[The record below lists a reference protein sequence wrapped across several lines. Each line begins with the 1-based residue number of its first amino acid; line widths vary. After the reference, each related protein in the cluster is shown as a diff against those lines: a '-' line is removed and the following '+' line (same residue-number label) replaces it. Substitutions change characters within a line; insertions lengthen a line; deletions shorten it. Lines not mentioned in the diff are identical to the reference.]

1 MVTSVTNFAAR
12 DAADVEEIIRAA
24 GAGSRPLEI
33 VGRGTKRA
41 LGRPVAAEAALDLS
55 ALDKITL
62 YEPEELVLTVEAGAP
77 VDAVVAALAAM
88 NQELAFEPMDVS
100 GLLGATGG
108 GTIAGMLA
116 TGFAGPRRVKAGGAR
131 DHFLGATAVSGF
143 GETFKSGGR
152 VVKNVTG
159 YDLCKLLAGSW
170 GTLAVM
176 TEVTL
181 KVSPKAETEVTLVLD
196 GPAGE
201 AAGRAMTAALGS
213 SCDVSGAAHFPASA
227 LRGPLSLGA
236 GGTLGAERAATLMRL
251 EGIAVS
257 VAERA
262 ETLRAML
269 SGSGKVERLDAA
281 DSAAL
286 WRRVRDVE
294 PFSRAGPL
302 SAWSLWRIVC
312 PPARGCRLGEEIAR
326 ACGGDAV
333 IDWGGGLIWLAVP
346 PSADAFATLV
356 REAVAAAGGHAML
369 FRADAAMRGQ
379 VPVFG
384 PLGDGIAVLNR
395 AIKANFD
402 PLAILNPGRMY
413 AGGAS

>member
-1 MVTSVTNFAAR
+1 MVTAVTTLTAR

-24 GAGSRPLEI
+24 GAGRRPLEI
-33 VGRGTKRA
+33 IGRGTKRA
-41 LGRPVAAEAALDLS
+41 LGRPVASEAMLDLS

-77 VDAVVAALAAM
+77 IEAVLAALAER
-88 NQELAFEPMDVS
+88 NQQLAFEPMDVS
-100 GLLGATGG
+100 GLLGATGR

-116 TGFAGPRRVKAGGAR
+116 TAFAGPRRVKAGGAR
-131 DHFLGATAVSGF
+131 DHFLGASAVSGF

-181 KVSPKAETEVTLVLD
+181 KVSPDAETEVTLVLD
-196 GPAGE
+196 GVTGE
-201 AAGRAMTAALGS
+201 AAGKAMTAALGS
-213 SCDVSGAAHFPASA
+213 SCDVSGAAHIPASA
-227 LRGPLSLGA
+227 LRGPLALG
-236 GGTLGAERAATLMRL
+236 GGGALDPARAATLLRL

-262 ETLRAML
+262 EILRAML
-269 SGSGKVERLDAA
+269 SGFGKVERLDAA
-281 DSAAL
+281 DSMAL
-286 WRRVRDVE
+286 WRRVRDVDA
-294 PFSRAGPL
+294 FSLAGPL
-302 SAWSLWRIVC
+302 GAWSLWRIVC
-312 PPARGCRLGEEIAR
+312 PPARGCRLGEDIAR

-346 PSADAFATLV
+346 PSPDAFATSV
-356 REAVAAAGGHAML
+356 RGAVAAAGGHAML
-369 FRADAAMRGQ
+369 FRADAAMRAA
-379 VPVFG
+379 VPAFA
-384 PLGDGIAVLNR
+384 PLDAGVAKLNR

-402 PLAILNPGRMY
+402 PLAILNPGRMD

>member
-1 MVTSVTNFAAR
+1 MVTAVTTLTAR

-24 GAGSRPLEI
+24 GAGRRPLEI
-33 VGRGTKRA
+33 IGRGTKRA
-41 LGRPVAAEAALDLS
+41 LGRPVASEAMLDLS

-77 VDAVVAALAAM
+77 IEAVLAALAER
-88 NQELAFEPMDVS
+88 NQQLAFEPMDVS
-100 GLLGATGG
+100 GLLGATGR

-116 TGFAGPRRVKAGGAR
+116 TAFAGPRRVKAGGAR
-131 DHFLGATAVSGF
+131 DHFLGASAVSGF

-181 KVSPKAETEVTLVLD
+181 KVSPDAETEVTLVLD
-196 GPAGE
+196 GVTGE
-201 AAGRAMTAALGS
+201 AAGKAMTAALGS
-213 SCDVSGAAHFPASA
+213 SCDVSGAAHIPASA
-227 LRGPLSLGA
+227 LRGPLALG
-236 GGTLGAERAATLMRL
+236 GGGALDPARAATLLRL

-262 ETLRAML
+262 EILRAML
-269 SGSGKVERLDAA
+269 SGFGKVERLDAA
-281 DSAAL
+281 DSMAL
-286 WRRVRDVE
+286 WRRVRDVDA
-294 PFSRAGPL
+294 FSLAGPL
-302 SAWSLWRIVC
+302 GAWSLWRIVC
-312 PPARGCRLGEEIAR
+312 PPARGCRLGEDIAR
-326 ACGGDAV
+326 ACGGDAL

-346 PSADAFATLV
+346 PSPDAFATSV
-356 REAVAAAGGHAML
+356 RGAVAAAGGHAML
-369 FRADAAMRGQ
+369 FRADAAMRAA
-379 VPVFG
+379 VPAFA
-384 PLGDGIAVLNR
+384 PLDAGIAKLNR

-402 PLAILNPGRMY
+402 PLAILNPGRMD
-413 AGGAS
+413 AGGGS

>member
-1 MVTSVTNFAAR
+1 MVTAVTTLTAR

-24 GAGSRPLEI
+24 GAGRRPLEI
-33 VGRGTKRA
+33 IGRGTKRA
-41 LGRPVAAEAALDLS
+41 LGCPVASEAMLDLS

-77 VDAVVAALAAM
+77 IEAVLAALAER
-88 NQELAFEPMDVS
+88 NQQLAFEPMDVS
-100 GLLGATGG
+100 GLLGATGR

-116 TGFAGPRRVKAGGAR
+116 TAFAGPRRVKAGGAR
-131 DHFLGATAVSGF
+131 DHFLGASAVSGF

-181 KVSPKAETEVTLVLD
+181 KVSPDAETEVTLVLD
-196 GPAGE
+196 GVTGE
-201 AAGRAMTAALGS
+201 AAGKAMTAALGS
-213 SCDVSGAAHFPASA
+213 SCDVSGAAHIPASA
-227 LRGPLSLGA
+227 LRGPLALG
-236 GGTLGAERAATLMRL
+236 GGGALDPARAATLLRL

-262 ETLRAML
+262 EILRAML
-269 SGSGKVERLDAA
+269 SGFGKVERLDAA
-281 DSAAL
+281 DSMAL
-286 WRRVRDVE
+286 WRRVRDVDA
-294 PFSRAGPL
+294 FSLAGPL
-302 SAWSLWRIVC
+302 GAWSLWRIVC
-312 PPARGCRLGEEIAR
+312 PPARGCRLGEDIAR

-346 PSADAFATLV
+346 PSPDAFATSV
-356 REAVAAAGGHAML
+356 RGAVAAAGGHAML
-369 FRADAAMRGQ
+369 FRADAAMRAA
-379 VPVFG
+379 VPAFA
-384 PLGDGIAVLNR
+384 PLDAGIAKLNR

-402 PLAILNPGRMY
+402 PLAILNPGRMD

>member
-1 MVTSVTNFAAR
+1 MVTAVTTLTAR

-24 GAGSRPLEI
+24 GAGRRPLEI
-33 VGRGTKRA
+33 IGRGTKRA
-41 LGRPVAAEAALDLS
+41 LGRPVASEAMLDLS

-77 VDAVVAALAAM
+77 IEAVLAALAER
-88 NQELAFEPMDVS
+88 NQQLAFEPMDVS
-100 GLLGATGG
+100 GLLGATGR

-116 TGFAGPRRVKAGGAR
+116 TAFAGPRRVKAGGAR
-131 DHFLGATAVSGF
+131 DHFLGASAVSGF

-181 KVSPKAETEVTLVLD
+181 KVSPDAETEVTLVLD
-196 GPAGE
+196 GVTGE
-201 AAGRAMTAALGS
+201 AAGKAMTAALGS
-213 SCDVSGAAHFPASA
+213 TCDVSGAAHIPASA
-227 LRGPLSLGA
+227 LRGPLALG
-236 GGTLGAERAATLMRL
+236 GGGALDPARAATLLRL

-262 ETLRAML
+262 EILRAML
-269 SGSGKVERLDAA
+269 SGFGKVERLDAA
-281 DSAAL
+281 DSMAL
-286 WRRVRDVE
+286 WRRVRDVDA
-294 PFSRAGPL
+294 FSLAGPL
-302 SAWSLWRIVC
+302 GAWSLWRIVC
-312 PPARGCRLGEEIAR
+312 PPARGCRLGEDIAR
-326 ACGGDAV
+326 ACGGDAL

-346 PSADAFATLV
+346 PSPDAFATSV
-356 REAVAAAGGHAML
+356 RGAVAAAGGHAML
-369 FRADAAMRGQ
+369 FRADAAMRAA
-379 VPVFG
+379 VPAFA
-384 PLGDGIAVLNR
+384 PLDAGIAKLNR

-402 PLAILNPGRMY
+402 PLAILNPGRMD

>member
-1 MVTSVTNFAAR
+1 MVTAVTTLTAR

-24 GAGSRPLEI
+24 GAGRRPLEI
-33 VGRGTKRA
+33 IGRGTKRA
-41 LGRPVAAEAALDLS
+41 LGRPVASEAMLDLS

-77 VDAVVAALAAM
+77 IEAVLAALAER
-88 NQELAFEPMDVS
+88 NQQLAFEPMDVS
-100 GLLGATGG
+100 GLLGATGR

-116 TGFAGPRRVKAGGAR
+116 TAFAGPRRVKAGGAR
-131 DHFLGATAVSGF
+131 DHFLGASAVSGF

-181 KVSPKAETEVTLVLD
+181 KVSPDAETEVTLVLD
-196 GPAGE
+196 GVTGE
-201 AAGRAMTAALGS
+201 AAGKAMTAALGS
-213 SCDVSGAAHFPASA
+213 SCDVSGAAHIPASA
-227 LRGPLSLGA
+227 LRGPLALG
-236 GGTLGAERAATLMRL
+236 GGGALDPARAATLLRL

-262 ETLRAML
+262 EILRAML
-269 SGSGKVERLDAA
+269 SGFGKVERLDAA
-281 DSAAL
+281 DSMAL
-286 WRRVRDVE
+286 WRRVRDVDA
-294 PFSRAGPL
+294 FSLAGPL
-302 SAWSLWRIVC
+302 GAWSLWRIVC
-312 PPARGCRLGEEIAR
+312 PPARGCRLGEDIAR
-326 ACGGDAV
+326 ACGGDAL

-346 PSADAFATLV
+346 PSPDAFATSV
-356 REAVAAAGGHAML
+356 RGAVAAAGGHAML
-369 FRADAAMRGQ
+369 FRADAAMRAA
-379 VPVFG
+379 VPAFA
-384 PLGDGIAVLNR
+384 PLDAGIAKLNR

-402 PLAILNPGRMY
+402 PLAILNPGRMD

>member
-1 MVTSVTNFAAR
+1 MMTSVTTLTAR
-12 DAADVEEIIRAA
+12 DAADVEEIIRDA
-24 GAGSRPLEI
+24 GAGRRPLEI
-33 VGRGTKRA
+33 VGRGTRRA
-41 LGRPVAAEAALDLS
+41 LGRPVAAEAVLDLS

-77 VDAVVAALAAM
+77 IEAVLAALAESS
-88 NQELAFEPMDVS
+88 QQLAFEPADVS
-100 GLLGATGG
+100 GLLGVTGK
-108 GTIAGMLA
+108 GTVAGMLA
-116 TGFAGPRRVKAGGAR
+116 TAFAGPRRVKAGGAR

-181 KVSPKAETEVTLVLD
+181 KVSPMAETEVTLVLD
-196 GPAGE
+196 GATGE
-201 AAGRAMTAALGS
+201 AAGKAMTAALGS
-213 SCDVSGAAHFPASA
+213 SCDVSGAAHLPASA
-227 LRGPLSLGA
+227 LRGALTLGG
-236 GGTLGAERAATLMRL
+236 GGTLGATRPATLLRL

-262 ETLRAML
+262 DILRAML
-269 SGSGKVERLDAA
+269 SDFGKVERLDAA
-281 DSAAL
+281 DSIAL

-294 PFSRAGPL
+294 AFAMAGPL
-302 SAWSLWRIVC
+302 GAWSLWRIVC
-312 PPARGCRLGEEIAR
+312 PPARGCRLGEDIAA

-346 PSADAFATLV
+346 PSADAFATSV
-356 REAVAAAGGHAML
+356 RAAVAAAGGHAML
-369 FRADAAMRGQ
+369 FRADAAMRAA
-379 VPVFG
+379 VPVFEPLAG
-384 PLGDGIAVLNR
+384 PIAALNR
-395 AIKANFD
+395 AIKSNFD
-402 PLAILNPGRMY
+402 PLAILNPGRMD

>member
-1 MVTSVTNFAAR
+1 MVTSVTTLTAR

-24 GAGSRPLEI
+24 AAGRRALEI
-33 VGRGTKRA
+33 IGRGTKRA
-41 LGRPVAAEAALDLS
+41 LGRPVASEAMLDLS

-77 VDAVVAALAAM
+77 IEAVLAALAER
-88 NQELAFEPMDVS
+88 NQQLAFEPMDVS
-100 GLLGATGG
+100 GLLGATGR

-116 TGFAGPRRVKAGGAR
+116 TAFAGPRRVKAGGAR
-131 DHFLGATAVSGF
+131 DHFLGASAVSGF
-143 GETFKSGGR
+143 GETFESGGR

-181 KVSPKAETEVTLVLD
+181 KVSPDAETEVTLVLD
-196 GPAGE
+196 GVTGEVAGK
-201 AAGRAMTAALGS
+201 AMTAALGS
-213 SCDVSGAAHFPASA
+213 SCDVSGAAHIPASA
-227 LRGPLSLGA
+227 LRGPLALG
-236 GGTLGAERAATLMRL
+236 GGGALDPARAATLLRL

-262 ETLRAML
+262 EILRAML
-269 SGSGKVERLDAA
+269 SGFGKVERLDAA
-281 DSAAL
+281 DSMAL
-286 WRRVRDVE
+286 WRRVRDVDA
-294 PFSRAGPL
+294 FSLAGPL
-302 SAWSLWRIVC
+302 GAWSLWRIVC
-312 PPARGCRLGEEIAR
+312 PPARGCRLAEDIAG
-326 ACGGDAV
+326 ACGGDAL

-346 PSADAFATLV
+346 PSPDAFATSV
-356 REAVAAAGGHAML
+356 RGAVAAAGGHAML
-369 FRADAAMRGQ
+369 FRADAAMRAA
-379 VPVFG
+379 VPAFA
-384 PLGDGIAVLNR
+384 PLDAGIAKLNR

-402 PLAILNPGRMY
+402 PLAILNPGRMD

>member
-1 MVTSVTNFAAR
+1 MVTAVTTLTAR

-24 GAGSRPLEI
+24 GAGRRPLEI
-33 VGRGTKRA
+33 IGRGTKRA
-41 LGRPVAAEAALDLS
+41 LGRPVASEAMLDLS

-77 VDAVVAALAAM
+77 IEAVLAALAER
-88 NQELAFEPMDVS
+88 NQQLAFEPMDVS
-100 GLLGATGG
+100 GLLGATGR

-116 TGFAGPRRVKAGGAR
+116 TAFAGPRRVKAGGAR
-131 DHFLGATAVSGF
+131 DHFLGASAVSGF

-181 KVSPKAETEVTLVLD
+181 KVSPDAETEVTLVLD
-196 GPAGE
+196 GVTGE
-201 AAGRAMTAALGS
+201 AAGKAMTAALGS
-213 SCDVSGAAHFPASA
+213 SCDVSGAAHIPASA
-227 LRGPLSLGA
+227 LRGPLALG
-236 GGTLGAERAATLMRL
+236 GGGALDPARAATLLRL

-262 ETLRAML
+262 EILRAML
-269 SGSGKVERLDAA
+269 SGFGKVERLDAA
-281 DSAAL
+281 DSMAL
-286 WRRVRDVE
+286 WRRVRDVDA
-294 PFSRAGPL
+294 FSLAGPL
-302 SAWSLWRIVC
+302 GAWSLWRIVC
-312 PPARGCRLGEEIAR
+312 PPARGCRLGEDIAR
-326 ACGGDAV
+326 ACGGDAL

-346 PSADAFATLV
+346 PSPDAFATSV
-356 REAVAAAGGHAML
+356 RGAVAAAGGHAML
-369 FRADAAMRGQ
+369 FRADAAMRAA
-379 VPVFG
+379 VPAFA
-384 PLGDGIAVLNR
+384 PLDAGLAKLNR

-402 PLAILNPGRMY
+402 PLAILNPGRMD